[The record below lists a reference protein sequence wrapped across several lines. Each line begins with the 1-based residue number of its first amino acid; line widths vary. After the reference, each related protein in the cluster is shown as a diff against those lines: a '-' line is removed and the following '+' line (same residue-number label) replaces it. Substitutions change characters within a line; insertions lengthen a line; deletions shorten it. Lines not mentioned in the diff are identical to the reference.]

1 MKRAAKEEN
10 LLKLGEE
17 FWPQTPAETMDTG
30 HRSPPIAA
38 VSDAHALSAT
48 PTACPTATPIANHP
62 RPVAA
67 QHAHAHA
74 PHGTEDWTRA
84 EKLEKLEIISRLA
97 TGLQNAT
104 ATLTAC
110 LTATPGASHPRPR
123 PPAHAT
129 PTAHA
134 HTPHGTEGW
143 RMEGMVQTMDTG
155 LQNPPAAAPSAP
167 AHPPG
172 TAESNDREWKQSQV
186 DWCNDPNGIRGGEK
200 LFAYFSSKLLLKLFA
215 FRFKTI

>member
-1 MKRAAKEEN
+1 M
-10 LLKLGEE
+10 
-17 FWPQTPAETMDTG
+17 PTPHMEPKTG
-30 HRSPPIAA
+30 HERRSWRL
-38 VSDAHALSAT
+38 SHAHALSAT
-48 PTACPTATPIANHP
+48 HTACPTATPIANHP

-84 EKLEKLEIISRLA
+84 EKLEIISPLA

-110 LTATPGASHPRPR
+110 LTATPGASHPRPL

-155 LQNPPAAAPSAP
+155 LQNHPAAAPSAP

-172 TAESNDREWKQSQV
+172 TAESNDREWK
-186 DWCNDPNGIRGGEK
+186 
-200 LFAYFSSKLLLKLFA
+200 
-215 FRFKTI
+215 